1 MDELNNLNEFDKM
14 EKFLKELDEVKNE
27 LENVKAKNEELITRL
42 NSYTNRPSKN
52 KNYYERHKAVLLEK
66 KKQKYQEAKLK
77 EELKDN

>member
-14 EKFLKELDEVKNE
+14 EKFLKELEDVKSE
-27 LENVKAKNEELITRL
+27 LDLVKARNEDLLARL

-52 KNYYERHKAVLLEK
+52 KNYYERHKVVLLEK